1 MSSMIPT
8 VNEMGDG
15 AAGRRENEVVLE
27 LKGITKSFPGIVA
40 LSEVDLDV
48 KRGEVHAIVGEN
60 GAGKSTLC
68 NVITGIFPPTHGAVY
83 WKREAIRISHP
94 SEALAMGI
102 AMVYQERNLIPA
114 LTGAQNICLG
124 LEHTRAG
131 LIDEGFSRRTAEAL
145 RERVG
150 AKVPLHVPTAELGAS
165 QRQMIEILRAL
176 AHRPQLL
183 ILDEPTAS
191 LDRNDIECLFQVV
204 RRIKEEGTAV
214 IFISHKLDEIYS
226 IADRISVFR
235 DGRKISTSRTA
246 ELDRP
251 TCIKHMINREMVD
264 QYPKVASQRGRRLL
278 EAVGVSDGR
287 ILRDVSLRVHAGEVV
302 GVYGLVGAGRTQFAE
317 VVVGLRKA
325 AKGEVLFEGRP
336 LTPKDSP
343 ALRIRKGIFLIP
355 EDRRRKGLFSAFSI
369 KENTSISF
377 LETLRGVFGLL
388 KIQEER
394 RRVRKILDSGM
405 LHVSY
410 KNVDQGIE
418 ELSGGNKQK
427 VVIGRWIGR
436 DGLKFLIMD
445 EPTQGIDVG
454 AKREVYNVMRE
465 LAERQGI
472 GILCISSE
480 LPELIGI
487 CDRIYVFKDGAVSA
501 ELGREQFNQEAI
513 LRSAL

>member
-1 MSSMIPT
+1 MS
-8 VNEMGDG
+8 DR
-15 AAGRRENEVVLE
+15 AFGRRETENVLE

-68 NVITGIFPPTHGAVY
+68 NVITGIFPPTHGTVY
-83 WKREAIRISHP
+83 WKGEPIKISHP
-94 SEALAMGI
+94 SEALAKGI
-102 AMVYQERNLIPA
+102 AMVFQERNLIPA

-124 LEHTRAG
+124 MEHARAG

-145 RERVG
+145 RDRVG
-150 AKVPLHVPTAELGAS
+150 AKVPLHVQAADLGAS

-176 AHRPQLL
+176 AHEPQLL

-214 IFISHKLDEIYS
+214 IFISHKLDEVYI

-235 DGRKISTSRTA
+235 DGRKISTSRT
-246 ELDRP
+246 EDLDRS

-264 QYPKVASQRGRRLL
+264 QYPRVTSQHGRKLL
-278 EAVGVSDGR
+278 EAVGISDGR
-287 ILRDVSLRVHAGEVV
+287 ILTDVSLLVHAGEVV

-317 VVVGLRKA
+317 VVVGLRKPL
-325 AKGEVLFEGRP
+325 KGEVRFEGIR

-343 ALRIRKGIFLIP
+343 AMRIRKGIFLIP
-355 EDRRRKGLFSAFSI
+355 EDRRRKGIFSAFNI
-369 KENTSISF
+369 RENTSISF
-377 LETLRGVFGLL
+377 LEILRGVFGLI
-388 KIQEER
+388 KRQEEK
-394 RRVRKILDSGM
+394 RRVRRILDSDM

-513 LRSAL
+513 LRAAL